1 MKEFFRF
8 HFAPIDDEEEN
19 GYDVFALILLP
30 DALEQKNDAV
40 AQISDSISSYI
51 ESVPAWTFDGLVRD
65 VLDASGL
72 EYELI
77 DPTTI
82 CIQRKR
88 QGKAEEK
95 VKIIARLADIGIG
108 VATDVSKEEA
118 IQLVFEALQNGFQGQ
133 ANDEAYFKIGRAHV

>member
-1 MKEFFRF
+1 MREFFRF
-8 HFAPIDDEEEN
+8 NFAPVDDEEEN
-19 GYDVFALILLP
+19 GHDVFALISLP

-51 ESVPAWTFDGLVRD
+51 ESVPDWTFDGLVRD

-82 CIQRKR
+82 CI
-88 QGKAEEK
+88 
-95 VKIIARLADIGIG
+95 
-108 VATDVSKEEA
+108 
-118 IQLVFEALQNGFQGQ
+118 
-133 ANDEAYFKIGRAHV
+133 